1 MKERLR
7 NVVRKVLSD
16 NWATLYKI
24 EYDFLYKDGNWKRQE
39 RESYDRGDGA
49 CILLYNKANKSVILT
64 RQFRMPIYENASI
77 DGMSVEVC
85 AGALANNEDPEEGI
99 IREVEEEVGYRIEKP
114 KKVIQSYMS
123 PGAVTEQLH
132 MYVSEYTS
140 DMKVNE
146 GGGLASE
153 GEEIEVLEIPFSQA
167 MLMLAKGEIKDAKT
181 IMLLQYAQ
189 IHNLL
194 D

>member
-114 KKVIQSYMS
+114 EKVIQSYMS